1 MLTIKFY
8 IDENDKSEIH
18 IDENGKIKKNYI
30 ERICGENGEIDF
42 KNIEKEINISEELL
56 SRMKTINGHNIPDD
70 IIESICKNHDV
81 SKACIFA
88 AKDRILEAQDIIHY
102 PCQIAIAYLTSDGKW
117 ISKGHWPVQVDGSI
131 ISLPK
136 VNIIDNFYW
145 RGLVNLTQHYSQDL
159 PEKEA
164 TGDLSIGLT
173 CEGYMIGNMLSSFR
187 KLHTEDRKSFYY
199 KKSSFEKYDALDQR
213 SIFKKFFLIGDDD
226 YYKYD
231 KIDIGN
237 HKGNELTLSFVY
249 RLYCNYDESRR
260 WKGESPM
267 GPDYWERERR
277 ELHAL
282 HAIHK
287 HYQ

>member
-117 ISKGHWPVQVDGSI
+117 I
-131 ISLPK
+131 
-136 VNIIDNFYW
+136 
-145 RGLVNLTQHYSQDL
+145 
-159 PEKEA
+159 
-164 TGDLSIGLT
+164 
-173 CEGYMIGNMLSSFR
+173 
-187 KLHTEDRKSFYY
+187 
-199 KKSSFEKYDALDQR
+199 
-213 SIFKKFFLIGDDD
+213 
-226 YYKYD
+226 
-231 KIDIGN
+231 
-237 HKGNELTLSFVY
+237 
-249 RLYCNYDESRR
+249 
-260 WKGESPM
+260 
-267 GPDYWERERR
+267 
-277 ELHAL
+277 
-282 HAIHK
+282 
-287 HYQ
+287 